1 MIDFIK
7 KIDLI
12 QPNSLDELETKIQDA
27 NKNNNQTSS
36 ALNNNDDKN
45 QTNFENFYDDYFS

>member
-1 MIDFIK
+1 LIDFIK

>member
-12 QPNSLDELETKIQDA
+12 QPSSLDELETKMQDA
-27 NKNNNQTSS
+27 NKNNNKTSTV
-36 ALNNNDDKN
+36 KN
-45 QTNFENFYDDYFS
+45 EDTSQTNFENFYDDYFS